1 MSYIIIEKHLEIK
14 GTELIA
20 CIIAFQLSYKE
31 RYVKVTRVVQKVYEE
46 MEQYTGQAYLEHKL
60 RVLIAKNDVQ
70 YKSDL
75 SPIRLYEENI
85 KRGALHLSL
94 YYFALA
100 KPTEVFSYFLS
111 VNAFNKKCATL
122 ARGIE
127 RAAFGTLSNDST

>member
-1 MSYIIIEKHLEIK
+1 
-14 GTELIA
+14 
-20 CIIAFQLSYKE
+20 
-31 RYVKVTRVVQKVYEE
+31 

-60 RVLIAKNDVQ
+60 RLLIAKNDVQ

-75 SPIRLYEENI
+75 SSMRLYEENI
-85 KRGALHLSL
+85 KRGAIHLSL